1 MTGVDG
7 QQVSKARS
15 G

>member
-1 MTGVDG
+1 MYIVHKAA
-7 QQVSKARS
+7 VSKARS